1 MEGETDVK
9 SKIKR
14 KRNSPKEDELICWRD
29 TKCIYTKKTTERGV
43 QSYNLQL
50 QEETERKVQMKA
62 LNYIQTTHIRYSTD
76 KIGLRPLS
84 DLNEVG
90 NTAIRD
96 F

>member
-1 MEGETDVK
+1 MLERHKMYIHKENHRERSSVIQSATA
-9 SKIKR
+9 R
-14 KRNSPKEDELICWRD
+14 RN
-29 TKCIYTKKTTERGV
+29 
-43 QSYNLQL
+43 
-50 QEETERKVQMKA
+50 RKVQMKA

>member
-1 MEGETDVK
+1 MLERHK
-9 SKIKR
+9 MYIH
-14 KRNSPKEDELICWRD
+14 KENHREW
-29 TKCIYTKKTTERGV
+29 
-43 QSYNLQL
+43 SSWYNLQL

-96 F
+96 FWNSC